1 MERLVANYRTL
12 LQQVDVGGPAQS
24 ARAKAAAL
32 TKQVLDALEGLDEE
46 SSAAEAVA
54 KLEGRVSPALLTLAE
69 GLMVQAN
76 GLASLTA
83 AVEGLGGFDAQY
95 AQIERV
101 SAHHGDNWEVLLHG
115 HLKADR
121 PVMFDLTDVIE
132 LKATSEDSSVLD
144 ALAHAKAHRA
154 MVRDFIPDR
163 DTDGRRV
170 DVSFATQNWQKAIRD
185 RRRPGHFVRRHFEAM
200 MFYYLADELRTGDV
214 AAIGSEEYADWSEQL
229 LPWEQVEAKLPEYLA
244 EVGLAASGEQVP
256 FDGRA
261 LVAQLRGRLSAA
273 AAAADGEYP
282 DNYELFIDPDSG
294 VPKLKARRAEK
305 PRRSA
310 LVLEQAIKERM
321 PERTLLGIVART
333 AYWIEWWNRFG
344 PASGNDPK
352 LKDPFGRY
360 VITTFVKGT
369 NMTFAEA
376 ARHITGVSGHELSVA
391 ALRHVTTAKLNEAIG
406 DVVDRH
412 AQLDLSWAWGNGTT
426 AAADGTNMDTYLDN
440 LLAETSV
447 GWCRAR
453 RRRRRT

>member
-121 PVMFDLTDVIE
+121 PVMFELTDVIE

-214 AAIGSEEYADWSEQL
+214 AVIGSEEYADWSEQL

-352 LKDPFGRY
+352 LKDPFGR
-360 VITTFVKGT
+360 
-369 NMTFAEA
+369 
-376 ARHITGVSGHELSVA
+376 
-391 ALRHVTTAKLNEAIG
+391 
-406 DVVDRH
+406 
-412 AQLDLSWAWGNGTT
+412 
-426 AAADGTNMDTYLDN
+426 
-440 LLAETSV
+440 
-447 GWCRAR
+447 
-453 RRRRRT
+453 